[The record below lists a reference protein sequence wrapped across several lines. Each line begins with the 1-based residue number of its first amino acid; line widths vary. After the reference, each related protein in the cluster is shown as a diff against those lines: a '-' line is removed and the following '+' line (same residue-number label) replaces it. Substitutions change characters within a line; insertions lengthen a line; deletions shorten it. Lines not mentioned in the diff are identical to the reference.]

1 MTEKKRFVLRQ
12 VTEYT
17 IEYTTP
23 NDTMCKTTPNILQ
36 LVENDLNRLCEDNT
50 YYQKLFHSVADKV
63 QDLME
68 ENQQIKHTIKEAY
81 ETERTALGKSVL
93 KQLINNME

>member
-1 MTEKKRFVLRQ
+1 MTEKQFHLRQ

-23 NDTMCKTTPNILQ
+23 NGETCKTIPNILQ
-36 LVENDLNRLCEDNT
+36 VVENDLNRLCEDNT

-93 KQLINNME
+93 KQLLEAIQ

>member
-1 MTEKKRFVLRQ
+1 MTEKQFHLRQ

-23 NDTMCKTTPNILQ
+23 NGETCKTVPNILQ
-36 LVENDLNRLCEDNT
+36 LVENDLNHLCE
-50 YYQKLFHSVADKV
+50 
-63 QDLME
+63 
-68 ENQQIKHTIKEAY
+68 ENNRIHQLIQEAY
-81 ETERTALGKSVL
+81 TNERTALGKSVL